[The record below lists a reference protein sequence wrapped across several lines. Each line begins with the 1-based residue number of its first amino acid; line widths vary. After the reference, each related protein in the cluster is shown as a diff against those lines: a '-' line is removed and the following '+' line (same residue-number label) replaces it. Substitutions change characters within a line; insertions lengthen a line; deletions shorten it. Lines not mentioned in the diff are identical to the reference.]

1 MIMPTL
7 SPAVPGPGNST
18 PAPLK
23 TAGPRGLDGTRVTGD
38 SGTNQRCSGRGKV
51 QMITIGVCRLSDA
64 PSQAGMLFKR

>member
-23 TAGPRGLDGTRVTGD
+23 TAGPRGARWDQSHRRQWYEPEMQWARK
-38 SGTNQRCSGRGKV
+38 S
-51 QMITIGVCRLSDA
+51 SDDYYR
-64 PSQAGMLFKR
+64 SL